1 MTSFCF
7 FVQLADR
14 TLILKQKELFVFI
27 TATRLLWNHSPSEWF
42 LLQKGLDPVQS
53 ICRATTRKRPFA
65 VWYAQ
70 VDSVSSRSPGWMVM
84 PVS

>member
-1 MTSFCF
+1 MTNAIR
-7 FVQLADR
+7 LYR
-14 TLILKQKELFVFI
+14 TYILSKNVPMN
-27 TATRLLWNHSPSEWF
+27 TNRTDGGF
-42 LLQKGLDPVQS
+42 LLHKGLDPVQS